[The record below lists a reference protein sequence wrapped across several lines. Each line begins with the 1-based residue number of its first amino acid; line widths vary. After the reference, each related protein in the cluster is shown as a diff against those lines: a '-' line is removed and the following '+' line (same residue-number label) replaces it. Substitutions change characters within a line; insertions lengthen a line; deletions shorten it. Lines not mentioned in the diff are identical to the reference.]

1 MEQKIIKI
9 LQEIRPEFEFTS
21 GIDFVSAGML
31 DSFDVLTLVN
41 ELEEKFGISIDGLD
55 IVPENFCTIESI
67 VGIINKNE

>member
-41 ELEEKFGISIDGLD
+41 ELEEKL
-55 IVPENFCTIESI
+55 
-67 VGIINKNE
+67 K